1 MGQIREFFQIRFSTF
16 WLGEPKC
23 TESDLKKIPEFVP
36 FGPKSAILV
45 FDQVD
50 ANGEVD
56 EVNRRHVLPVGAR
69 RTMRGF
75 SIYRSSLY

>member
-1 MGQIREFFQIRFSTF
+1 MGQIRDFFRSDFSTF
-16 WLGEPKC
+16 GSMSSNFLK
-23 TESDLKKIPEFVP
+23 SDLKKIPEFVP

-56 EVNRRHVLPVGAR
+56 EVNRGHVVPVAR
-69 RTMRGF
+69 RTMRGV
-75 SIYRSSLY
+75 